1 MFWNLLTASAENSAT
16 ANGNNNSW
24 IIWVIFIGIAA
35 VYIIMGNRRYKKQ
48 QAAAK
53 AEQEKRLAAMKPGV
67 KVTTI
72 GYVCGVIAQV
82 NGDGT
87 FVLETGDADHKSYIT
102 FDVKAIAEIDM
113 PEENKEEIEETA
125 TEEAPVETTEE
136 ENNDAE

>member
-16 ANGNNNSW
+16 TSNGGGGW

-35 VYIIMGNRRYKKQ
+35 VYLIWGNRRYKKQ

-53 AEQEKRLAAMKPGV
+53 EEQERRMAAMKPGV
-67 KVTTI
+67 RVTTI

-87 FVLETGDADHKSYIT
+87 FVLETGDAEHKSYIT

-113 PEENKEEIEETA
+113 PEENKEETAEEVPAETA
-125 TEEAPVETTEE
+125 EE
-136 ENNDAE
+136 ESKDAE